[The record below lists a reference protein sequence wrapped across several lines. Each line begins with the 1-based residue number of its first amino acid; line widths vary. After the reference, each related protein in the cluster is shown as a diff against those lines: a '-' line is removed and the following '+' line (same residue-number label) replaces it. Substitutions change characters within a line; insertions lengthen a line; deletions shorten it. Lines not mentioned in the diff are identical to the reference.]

1 MDGKASVLFEEGG
14 AVASILAVA
23 DMGVFFKPGGQHS
36 TMGTSR
42 VEVLTL
48 GPPRCRWRLRPHRR

>member
-23 DMGVFFKPGGQHS
+23 NMGVFFKPGGQHS
-36 TMGTSR
+36 TMGTMYNYYLQLMNRSTQPL
-42 VEVLTL
+42 VVYT
-48 GPPRCRWRLRPHRR
+48 